1 MKIQSLAIM
10 FIILILPIS
19 LLLSSYTQNRV
30 ETIRRQSMYDT
41 NLSGAT
47 YDALKAYQ
55 LNSLNSETS
64 DYANSKMRNVKAS
77 VNTFFNSMATN
88 FSNVGYT
95 KETIQN
101 YIPAVVYTMYDGYYI
116 YSPYTNTWDAETI
129 EKHGSDVSYSDNEI
143 LFGLKPYVYYSCRYK
158 RGTQDDFI
166 ITYSLDNYIWIQGI
180 VNGNPVSKY
189 GYLISD
195 VEVSGDSVTYR
206 GIDITEEPALIENI
220 FVDGQERK
228 LPYIK
233 INGTKYYN
241 DGTNVFSVI
250 NGKSIKQTNIPF
262 NGNDNSAK
270 EYYKQAYELRM
281 FIENNLSDLKISD
294 AVDTD
299 GNKFA
304 DDNTNPYQQLRDEKL
319 FDYDHGN
326 GIEAENSNFN
336 THRIDVIKY
345 SVEKNLSV
353 AISNFNNYSQ
363 ASVNFQMPKLKD
375 TDWDKIINNISIIS
389 FLQGVNIG
397 GKVYNGYSVVTN
409 TKNEDVVSEGSIYI
423 KTNDDNVYHKVIET
437 GIKDNNSSKI
447 GVFNIDLERKTA
459 EDSNGNTKYYFPK
472 EGTLSYESLV
482 MQNNTEDI
490 SINEYFNISDMRR
503 ESKLKELAKVYYTA
517 LGRERY
523 SLYRSQILFD

>member
-41 NLSGAT
+41 DLSGAT

-64 DYANSKMRNVKAS
+64 DYVNSKMRNVKAS
-77 VNTFFNSMATN
+77 VNTFFNSISTN

-101 YIPAVVYTMYDGYYI
+101 YIPALVYTMYDGYYI
-116 YSPYTNTWDAETI
+116 YSPYTNTWDTETV
-129 EKHGSDVSYSDNEI
+129 EKHENDVSYSNSET

-158 RGTQDDFI
+158 KGNDDI
-166 ITYSLDNYIWIQGI
+166 VITYSLDNYIWIQGI
-180 VNGNPVSKY
+180 VNGSAVSKY
-189 GYLISD
+189 GYVLSD
-195 VEVSGDSVTYR
+195 VNVVGDKVIYR
-206 GIDITEEPALIENI
+206 GIEITEETALSENI
-220 FVDGQERK
+220 FVDGSEKNLQ
-228 LPYIK
+228 YVK
-233 INGTKYYN
+233 INGTKYYK
-241 DGTNVFSVI
+241 DGNNVFSVI
-250 NGKSIKQTNIPF
+250 NGKSIKQTNIQF
-262 NGNDNSAK
+262 NGKDNSAK
-270 EYYKQAYELRM
+270 EYYKQAYELKE
-281 FIENNLSDLKISD
+281 FIRSNLSDLKISD
-294 AVDTD
+294 AVDTN
-299 GNKFA
+299 GNKFT
-304 DDNTNPYQQLRDEKL
+304 DDNSNPFQQLRDEKL
-319 FDYDHGN
+319 FDYGHTD
-326 GIEAENSNFN
+326 GIEAQDSIFN

-345 SVEKNLSV
+345 SIEKNLSV

-363 ASVNFQMPKLKD
+363 ASVNFQMPKLKA

-409 TKNEDVVSEGSIYI
+409 TKNEDVVSEDSIYI
-423 KTNDDNVYHKVIET
+423 KTKDDNVYHKVIEN
-437 GIKDNNSSKI
+437 GIKDIGSSKI
-447 GVFNIDLERKTA
+447 GVFNIDLERRTA

-472 EGTLSYESLV
+472 DGTLSYDSLV
-482 MQNNTEDI
+482 MQNSTDDI
-490 SINEYFNISDMRR
+490 SVNDFF
-503 ESKLKELAKVYYTA
+503 SKSNLDRDNNLKSLAKVYYTA